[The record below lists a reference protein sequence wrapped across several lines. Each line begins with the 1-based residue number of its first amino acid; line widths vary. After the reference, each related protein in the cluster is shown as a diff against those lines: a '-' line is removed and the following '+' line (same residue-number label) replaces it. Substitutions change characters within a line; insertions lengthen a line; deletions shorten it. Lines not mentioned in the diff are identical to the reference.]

1 MIRYPLITL
10 FRLFN
15 HVFAEK
21 FQRLHHVLL
30 YGTRRDAVFLR
41 HLVVAVVVEIAFGE
55 DLPCLGRQ
63 LIHERHHLIDAFLPW
78 VCSVWVC
85 GFRLFLQI
93 ALGVECG
100 RLTVSYMISAPE
112 AYEAEDETY
121 PFVRL
126 YLVEPF
132 PKNLKGILHNVAT
145 RLLIAYHLTG
155 EVAGV
160 LVMRLEKL
168 LKFFLFL
175 QDVFLLSQFTK
186 LRKKTRNEAKGVF
199 LLSINVEL

>member
-1 MIRYPLITL
+1 
-10 FRLFN
+10 
-15 HVFAEK
+15 
-21 FQRLHHVLL
+21 
-30 YGTRRDAVFLR
+30 
-41 HLVVAVVVEIAFGE
+41 
-55 DLPCLGRQ
+55 
-63 LIHERHHLIDAFLPW
+63 
-78 VCSVWVC
+78 
-85 GFRLFLQI
+85 
-93 ALGVECG
+93 
-100 RLTVSYMISAPE
+100 MISAPE

-121 PFVRL
+121 PLVRL

-145 RLLIAYHLTG
+145 CLLVTYHLTG

-175 QDVFLLSQFTK
+175 QDVFLLSQFIK

>member
-1 MIRYPLITL
+1 MITL

-100 RLTVSYMISAPE
+100 RLTVSHMISAPE

-145 RLLIAYHLTG
+145 CLLIAYHLTG

-175 QDVFLLSQFTK
+175 QDVFLLSQFIK